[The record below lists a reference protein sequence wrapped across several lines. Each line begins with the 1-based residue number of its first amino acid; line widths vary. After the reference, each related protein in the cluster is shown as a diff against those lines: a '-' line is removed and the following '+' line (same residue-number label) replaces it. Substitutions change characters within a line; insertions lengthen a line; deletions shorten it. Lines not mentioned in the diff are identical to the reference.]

1 MKDNFK
7 RYSLLQAEDKL
18 IALGLEKFRA
28 EQVFKWIWQKNA
40 SDFSVMTNI
49 SKELR
54 QYFDDHYSISGV
66 RVASTQREDID
77 AEKYLLELEQGERIE
92 SVFIREAD
100 RRTICVSCQVGCA
113 LGCKFCATA
122 LLGFERNLR
131 AYEIADQ
138 VRTIQESRGEKCTN
152 VVMMG
157 MGEPFL
163 NFDEVV
169 GALQI
174 MSSPIGLGIG
184 RRHTTISTAGIIP
197 GIEALLKSS
206 LRVKLAVSLN
216 FADEE
221 MRKDFMPV
229 ARQNPLKVILKLS
242 KAYSLKKE
250 MVTFEYVLIRDV
262 NDDIRDA
269 RQLVS
274 LLKNIPSKINL
285 IPYNEHP
292 ELPYARPSDKKIK
305 MFFDHLMDSRH
316 TVVIRKSRGQ
326 KILAGCGQLS
336 GGVRSEK

>member
-7 RYSLLQAEDKL
+7 RYSLLQAENEL
-18 IALGLEKFRA
+18 AGLGLEKYRA

-40 SDFSVMTNI
+40 RDFSAMTNI

-54 QYFDDHYSISGV
+54 QYFDNHYSISGV
-66 RVASTQREDID
+66 AVANTQLEGAD
-77 AEKYLLELEQGERIE
+77 AEKYLLKLEHGEHIE
-92 SVFIREAD
+92 SVFIREGD
-100 RRTICVSCQVGCA
+100 RRTICVSCQVGCP
-113 LGCKFCATA
+113 LGCKFCATG
-122 LLGFERNLR
+122 LLGFERNLH

-138 VRTIQESRGEKCTN
+138 VRIIQERRSEKCTN
-152 VVMMG
+152 VVVMG

-163 NFDEVV
+163 NFNEVV

-184 RRHTTISTAGIIP
+184 RRHTTISTAGIIG

-221 MRKDFMPV
+221 MRKDFMPI
-229 ARQNPLKVILKLS
+229 ARQNPLKEILKLS

-250 MVTFEYVLIRDV
+250 MVTFEYVLIRGV
-262 NDDIRDA
+262 NDDIQNA
-269 RQLVS
+269 SQLVS

-292 ELPYARPSDKKIK
+292 ELPYARPSDRKIK

-336 GGVRSEK
+336 GGVQRGK